1 MWRFLKIIFGVL
13 IILIVISFLIYNFR
27 FADSYVTV
35 TLDTD
40 EPSSLQ
46 SRLEGPLL
54 AEDPQLVSYVYSNFL
69 KPPSTLPYNFTTL
82 SEYKKEKPFLRKE
95 RLHEFVYNTFKD
107 TDYQGFFVEAG
118 AVDGED
124 GSNTLWLEYVKN
136 WTGLLIEP
144 DETSCKALESKHRK
158 AWSSCSCIA
167 PQKYAT
173 KSDFEIPH
181 TKSEKMSDFWH
192 YRSNV
197 RSMNSRFHTYK
208 DHIKETA
215 TFTYSTVQC
224 FPLITYLQA
233 LNVTVVDLLSLDTQG
248 GEKSMLFN
256 FPFDKVKIIYMLVE
270 YYRRGPYPK
279 KNDEELVSYLNSK
292 GFDLVKKF
300 QGTGDYIFKLRI

>member
-1 MWRFLKIIFGVL
+1 MWGFLKIIFGVV
-13 IILIVISFLIYNFR
+13 IVLIVISFLAYNSR
-27 FADSYVTV
+27 FADSYVTLN
-35 TLDTD
+35 LD
-40 EPSSLQ
+40 ESSSFQ

-54 AEDPQLVSYVYSNFL
+54 AEDPQLVSYVYSNYL

-82 SEYKKEKPFLRKE
+82 SNFNKEKPFILDIT
-95 RLHEFVYNTFKD
+95 LHEFVYSTFKD
-107 TDYQGFFVEAG
+107 TDFQGFFVESG
-118 AVDGED
+118 ALDGEA
-124 GSNTLWLEYVKN
+124 GSNTLWLEYKKN

-158 AWSSCSCIA
+158 AWSSCSCLA

-173 KSDFEIPH
+173 KSVFEIPH

-197 RSMNSRFHTYK
+197 RSINSRFHTYK

-224 FPLITYLQA
+224 FPLITYLLA

-256 FPFDKVKIIYMLVE
+256 FPFDKVRVNYMLVE
-270 YYRRGPYPK
+270 YYKRGPSPTSK
-279 KNDEELVSYLNSK
+279 DDELVSYLNST
-292 GFDLVKKF
+292 GFDLIIMF
-300 QGTGDYIFKLRI
+300 EDSGEYIFKLRN